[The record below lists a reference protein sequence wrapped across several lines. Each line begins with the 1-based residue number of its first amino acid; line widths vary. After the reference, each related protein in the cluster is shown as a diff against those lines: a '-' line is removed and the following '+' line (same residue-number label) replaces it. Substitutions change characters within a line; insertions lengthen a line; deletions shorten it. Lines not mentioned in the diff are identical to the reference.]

1 MDSDQLKQI
10 RLLLVDDE
18 TEFRNTLAKRLLKR
32 GLSSLHAPD
41 GETCLSVMAEQ
52 SVDVVVMDV
61 MMPGIS
67 GIDALLKIKSTT
79 MKQKLSFSQ
88 ATQTHRM
95 VWRG

>member
-41 GETCLSVMAEQ
+41 GETCLAVLASNPWM
-52 SVDVVVMDV
+52 
-61 MMPGIS
+61 
-67 GIDALLKIKSTT
+67 
-79 MKQKLSFSQ
+79 LS
-88 ATQTHRM
+88 
-95 VWRG
+95 